1 MLDRF
6 NVVIFVFK
14 VPPECSLFT
23 SSTSSPPTLH
33 STLRLSLDF
42 PLRSFN
48 TILLQVLSQGRNLLA
63 SPLSPDHSKDVRLQ
77 MKVLNER

>member
-1 MLDRF
+1 MFSVYHL
-6 NVVIFVFK
+6 
-14 VPPECSLFT
+14 
-23 SSTSSPPTLH
+23 LH
-33 STLRLSLDF
+33 SYTALNPPSLQTF
-42 PLRSFN
+42 PLQSFN